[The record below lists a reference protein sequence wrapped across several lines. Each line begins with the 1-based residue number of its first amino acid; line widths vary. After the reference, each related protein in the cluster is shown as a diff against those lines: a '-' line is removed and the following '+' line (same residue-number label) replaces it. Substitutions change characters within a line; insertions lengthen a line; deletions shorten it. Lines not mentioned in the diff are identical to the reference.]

1 LPTNNLQIF
10 VVEDMNTLTC
20 AVFIDNK
27 DTENHLI
34 DLLKKTSSVELLHVL
49 KNKMELVEKINQKP
63 TDLLFISGNYCEML
77 QNINQPPFVVVI
89 EEHGLPPERNKRNL
103 YFDTLTVPIQ
113 EQNLC
118 DVFGKIFKISS
129 AYRIPSSSGP
139 SVAEEAIKYQTNEPS
154 VNDEQ
159 MFIKN
164 GKVSYKIVFD
174 EVLFIKNVGNSLQ
187 ITMENGKNLFYRST
201 LRKFFLLLPAN
212 RFARVNKSVVVN
224 YTKISRFQNQE
235 IWIHN
240 EHFTVSRI
248 YIVRLRELLRLK
260 RG

>member
-1 LPTNNLQIF
+1 MLIF
-10 VVEDMNTLTC
+10 YAEDMNILTC
-20 AVFIDNK
+20 AIFVYNK
-27 DTENHLI
+27 EVESQLSEQ
-34 DLLKKTSSVELLHVL
+34 LKKTSSVELLHVL
-49 KNKMELVEKINQKP
+49 KNNMDLVEKMHQKP
-63 TDLLFISGNYCEML
+63 TDILFISDIYCGML

-89 EEHGLPPERNKRNL
+89 KEHGLPPDQNKRNL
-103 YFDTLTVPIQ
+103 YFDMLNVPIQ

-118 DVFGKIFKISS
+118 DVFGKVFKIAN
-129 AYRIPSSSGP
+129 AYRASTSVIP
-139 SVAEEAIKYQTNEPS
+139 SVAEDSLKYQSNEPN
-154 VNDEQ
+154 VNSEQ

-174 EVLFIKNVGNSLQ
+174 EVMFIKNVGNSLQ
-187 ITMENGKNLFYRST
+187 IVMENGKPLFYRST

-235 IWIHN
+235 VWIHN
-240 EHFTVSRI
+240 ERFSVSRI

-260 RG
+260 RS

>member
-1 LPTNNLQIF
+1 MLIF
-10 VVEDMNTLTC
+10 DAEDMNILTC
-20 AVFIDNK
+20 TIFVYNK
-27 DTENHLI
+27 EVENRLT
-34 DLLKKTSSVELLHVL
+34 DQLKKTSSIELLHIL
-49 KNKMELVEKINQKP
+49 KNNMDLVEKMHQNP
-63 TDLLFISGNYCEML
+63 TDILFISDIYCGML
-77 QNINQPPFVVVI
+77 QNINQPPFVIVI
-89 EEHGLPPERNKRNL
+89 EEHGLPPEQNKRNL
-103 YFDTLTVPIQ
+103 YFDTLSLPIQ

-118 DVFGKIFKISS
+118 DVFGKVFKIAN
-129 AYRIPSSSGP
+129 AYRYASPSGP
-139 SVAEEAIKYQTNEPS
+139 SAAEDSLKYQTNEAS
-154 VNDEQ
+154 VSDEQ

-187 ITMENGKNLFYRST
+187 IVMENGKNLFYRST
-201 LRKFFLLLPAN
+201 LRKFFLLLPAK

-240 EHFTVSRI
+240 ERFSVSRI

-260 RG
+260 RM

>member
-1 LPTNNLQIF
+1 LLIF
-10 VVEDMNTLTC
+10 DTEDMNILTC
-20 AVFIDNK
+20 AVFVYNK
-27 DTENHLI
+27 EVEIQLADQLE
-34 DLLKKTSSVELLHVL
+34 KTSSVELLHIV
-49 KNKMELVEKINQKP
+49 KNNMELVEKMHQKP
-63 TDLLFISGNYCEML
+63 TDILFISDMYCRML
-77 QNINQPPFVVVI
+77 QNINQPPFVIVI
-89 EEHGLPPERNKRNL
+89 EEQGLSPEQNKRNP
-103 YFDTLTVPIQ
+103 YFDLLSVPIQ

-118 DVFGKIFKISS
+118 DVFGKVFKIAN
-129 AYRIPSSSGP
+129 AYRYQIPNNP
-139 SVAEEAIKYQTNEPS
+139 SVAEDQSKYQTNETHVS
-154 VNDEQ
+154 DEQ

-187 ITMENGKNLFYRST
+187 ITMETGKPLFYRST

-240 EHFTVSRI
+240 EHFSVSRI

-260 RG
+260 RS

>member
-1 LPTNNLQIF
+1 MLIF
-10 VVEDMNTLTC
+10 YAEDMNILTC
-20 AVFIDNK
+20 AIFVYNK
-27 DTENHLI
+27 EVESQLSEQ
-34 DLLKKTSSVELLHVL
+34 LKKTSSVELLHVL
-49 KNKMELVEKINQKP
+49 KNNMDLVEKMHQKP
-63 TDLLFISGNYCEML
+63 TDILFISDIYCGML

-89 EEHGLPPERNKRNL
+89 KEHGLPPDQNKRNL
-103 YFDTLTVPIQ
+103 YFDMLNVPIQ

-118 DVFGKIFKISS
+118 DVFGKVFKIAN
-129 AYRIPSSSGP
+129 AYRTSSSVIP
-139 SVAEEAIKYQTNEPS
+139 SVAEDSLKYQSNEPN
-154 VNDEQ
+154 VNSEQ

-187 ITMENGKNLFYRST
+187 IVMENGKPLFYRST

-240 EHFTVSRI
+240 ERFSVSRI

-260 RG
+260 RS

>member
-1 LPTNNLQIF
+1 MNNLQIF
-10 VVEDMNTLTC
+10 DIEDMNILTC
-20 AVFIDNK
+20 AIFIDNK
-27 DTENHLI
+27 EIENHLI
-34 DLLKKTSSVELLHVL
+34 DLLKKTSSVELLHIL
-49 KNKMELVEKINQKP
+49 KNNMELVEKINQKP
-63 TDLLFISGNYCEML
+63 TDLLFISDNYCGML
-77 QNINQPPFVVVI
+77 QNINQPPFVVVL
-89 EEHGLPPERNKRNL
+89 EEHGLPPEQHKRNL
-103 YFDTLTVPIQ
+103 YFDTLKVPIQ

-118 DVFGKIFKISS
+118 DVFGKVFKIAN
-129 AYRIPSSSGP
+129 AYRFALSNNP
-139 SVAEEAIKYQTNEPS
+139 SVAEDSIKYQANEPS
-154 VNDEQ
+154 ANNEQ

-187 ITMENGKNLFYRST
+187 ISMENGKSLFYRST

-235 IWIHN
+235 VWIHN
-240 EHFTVSRI
+240 EHFSVSRI